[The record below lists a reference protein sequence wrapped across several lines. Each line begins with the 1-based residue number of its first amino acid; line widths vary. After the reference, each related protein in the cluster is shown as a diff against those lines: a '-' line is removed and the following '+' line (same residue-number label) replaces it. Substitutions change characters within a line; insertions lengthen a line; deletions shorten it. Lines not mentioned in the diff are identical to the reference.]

1 MYDIHIP
8 FTSYMC
14 IYTALHHRETA
25 RVDCNYIL
33 QREHSFNS
41 RYIVLQVALLTEK
54 TLLKACY
61 MQSYRIGHAGRK

>member
-1 MYDIHIP
+1 MYDIHINLP

-14 IYTALHHRETA
+14 IYTALHNRETA
-25 RVDCNYIL
+25 RVNCNYIL

-41 RYIVLQVALLTEK
+41 RCIVLQVALPTEK

-61 MQSYRIGHAGRK
+61 MQ